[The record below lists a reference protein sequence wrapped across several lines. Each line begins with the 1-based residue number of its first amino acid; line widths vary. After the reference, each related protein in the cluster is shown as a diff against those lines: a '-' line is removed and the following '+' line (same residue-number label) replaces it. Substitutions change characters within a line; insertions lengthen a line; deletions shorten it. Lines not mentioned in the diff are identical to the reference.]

1 MRYRRFFRR
10 APSLWIAL
18 ALFAAFVMA
27 STLSACE
34 PAGGQ
39 ATRVFDGDSFLLRD
53 QGGKEI
59 EVRLFAIDAPER
71 NQPWS
76 RRSRESLRR
85 LIRGYDLSLELVDT
99 DRYGRAVAKVTRQTD
114 GLVIN
119 KEMVRQ
125 GDAWVYRRYA
135 SDPERLSRLGLQDLL
150 ELEEA
155 ARNQSL
161 GLWSLPEAER
171 TPPWQWRAQQRARD
185 AR

>member
-1 MRYRRFFRR
+1 MSYRRSIRR

-18 ALFAAFVMA
+18 ALATAGAMV

-34 PAGGQ
+34 PGGGQ
-39 ATRVFDGDSFLLRD
+39 ATKVFDGDSFLMRD
-53 QGGKEI
+53 PGGKEI
-59 EVRLFAIDAPER
+59 EVRLYAIDAPER
-71 NQPWS
+71 SQPWS

-99 DRYGRAVAKVTRQTD
+99 DRYGRAVAKVTRQMD

-119 KEMVRQ
+119 KEMIRR

-135 SDPERLSRLGLQDLL
+135 SDPDSLSRLGLQDLF

-161 GLWSLPEAER
+161 GLWSLPKAEQMA
-171 TPPWQWRAQQRARD
+171 PWEWRKQQRVRATR
-185 AR
+185 